1 VPETEDATKARE
13 RNKDVIHG
21 ESNRAAA
28 PACGLTAGVARRLQ
42 HVVQRS
48 RRFRFDISDCFPTS
62 FSEMNK

>member
-1 VPETEDATKARE
+1 M
-13 RNKDVIHG
+13 NKDVIHG